1 MCASSCLLKGM
12 GTLGLAVS
20 AGVPLSNFGLTEEV
34 SRAQSEG
41 KKLRVQSQNLECI
54 RKSGG

>member
-41 KKLRVQSQNLECI
+41 KKLRVKSQN
-54 RKSGG
+54 